1 MEICYLF
8 QNKSKTGLKKRL
20 LATVGLNCETTKPSS
35 QGSHVIPK
43 CGMGSD
49 IQLH

>member
-1 MEICYLF
+1 MEICYLI

-35 QGSHVIPK
+35 QGSHLILK
-43 CGMGSD
+43 CGRGSCVT
-49 IQLH
+49 LH